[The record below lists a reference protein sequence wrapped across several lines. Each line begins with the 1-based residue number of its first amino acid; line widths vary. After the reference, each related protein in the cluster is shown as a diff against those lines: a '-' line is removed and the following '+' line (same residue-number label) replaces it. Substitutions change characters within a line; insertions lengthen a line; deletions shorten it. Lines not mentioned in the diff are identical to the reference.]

1 MCPGR
6 YGPVYLHDDEKNEN
20 VIDFYKWGLTP
31 PFLDSE
37 KDFNAFDCRKDH
49 LTGSRSL
56 WNHAKQRQR
65 CLVFAEGYFEWF
77 NRKKEK
83 IPYFVKRADA
93 NLMCFAGLWEKNEKV
108 SNSPLYTYTIVT
120 TEAPDEIKWLKNR
133 MPVILDPKK
142 DKELI
147 EKWIDPEVRWEQH
160 QDELM
165 DSLPQFDPEYLVIYE
180 VPGEVGKVTNNYK
193 DLTRPVS
200 HKNQKS
206 DTQSER
212 TGSTKRTSSSREKE
226 RKPPYEGG
234 DASKDDVEE
243 KDREDEEEEDV
254 VRPEDEAELEDEQ
267 EQNDPPALEED
278 EEVGM
283 EEREPK
289 VRRKG
294 YLASK
299 NTTTEPIMEEKNQD
313 ELAQDES
320 GASSGEEYEE
330 NVEFIAPEDEEE
342 EAPIRELDDPL
353 LEEQADFPIEE
364 EDEE

>member
-6 YGPVYLHDDEKNEN
+6 YGPVYLHDDEKHEN

-49 LTGSRSL
+49 LTGERSL

-77 NRKKEK
+77 NHKKEK
-83 IPYFVKRADA
+83 VPYFVKRKDT
-93 NLMCFAGLWEKNEKV
+93 NLMCLAGLWEKNEKV
-108 SNSPLYTYTIVT
+108 SDQPLFTYTIVT

-133 MPVILDPKK
+133 MPVILDPEK

-165 DSLPQFDPEYLVIYE
+165 DSLPQYDPGNLVIYE
-180 VPGEVGKVTNNYK
+180 VPKEIGKVTNNYK

-200 HKNQKS
+200 DKNES
-206 DTQSER
+206 TTQGKK
-212 TGSTKRTSSSREKE
+212 TATTKRTSSSRKKE
-226 RKPPYEGG
+226 QKPPDD
-234 DASKDDVEE
+234 DAAHNDAYE
-243 KDREDEEEEDV
+243 KDKEEEREENV

-267 EQNDPPALEED
+267 EQNDPPALEESED
-278 EEVGM
+278 VGTK
-283 EEREPK
+283 EREPK
-289 VRRKG
+289 LRRKD
-294 YLASK
+294 YLSSE
-299 NTTTEPIMEEKNQD
+299 NTTTEPIMEEKNQE
-313 ELAQDES
+313 ELARDES
-320 GASSGEEYEE
+320 ASSSGDGHEE
-330 NVEFIAPEDEEE
+330 NDDFIAPEDEEE
-342 EAPIRELDDPL
+342 EAPIREVDDPL
-353 LEEQADFPIEE
+353 LEEEADFPLEE